1 MLKYTGHPLYDIGVA
16 TITAFAGK
24 RSPEDLAEG
33 NLNAIAEYMNRE
45 YVQQPLK
52 SFFTVAFTSNAWF
65 SQDAFNPDKPD
76 LSPDQ
81 RAKRLQKRELL
92 AEYHLWQWSVTEAQ
106 AMGERDVFTGHPAT
120 TVQLS
125 GRLSAGRAGRAQVP
139 LALGDE
145 YINFYPYGFQG
156 LPVSARTVLALQ
168 AFPLGCAKVAGR
180 LLAVHSDNEELT
192 LHFAASFLTEN
203 RKLIQLAQRAGS
215 SKLEEAHFSQ
225 RTLLVDTLLKAES
238 LQREARQDDQPF
250 SLTAYHLTNSGQGVD
265 LDIYYLPLQVTG
277 FLRDMLQAEY
287 RNDWSVIVHRAWEVA
302 PPRKRAQ
309 PTTAFQPRR
318 NYLYEDLFGLPDNAP
333 QFLRTYF
340 LRVALRY
347 ARADQGDPRGGYS
360 TRSEADLVSWKI
372 TARFLRRIMNMEKDR
387 IEAIRTLGDRLA
399 EYVSSE
405 NDRRFFRDFF
415 TERRYDYFRTA
426 LIKANIAHVRRG
438 NPPLITLDPYIAVFE
453 EGDEVARSDWQF
465 ARDLVLIRMIEQL
478 YHKGWLGAHP
488 DALPAETEEAANEA
502 AQANH

>member
-16 TITAFAGK
+16 TIVAYAEKTD
-24 RSPEDLAEG
+24 PTQVTEDDLKAVADFITRKYTC
-33 NLNAIAEYMNRE
+33 N
-45 YVQQPLK
+45 PLK
-52 SFFTVAFTSNAWF
+52 SFLTVAFPNSGFTQPAFEKTPERRLEYARRVLQNYGP
-65 SQDAFNPDKPD
+65 DAPTLD
-76 LSPDQ
+76 
-81 RAKRLQKRELL
+81 
-92 AEYHLWQWSVTEAQ
+92 
-106 AMGERDVFTGHPAT
+106 ERCVFTGEPAAAMAFGDKDG
-120 TVQLS
+120 LP
-125 GRLSAGRAGRAQVP
+125 LGRAFRQHIP
-139 LALGDE
+139 LVTGE
-145 YINFYPYGFQG
+145 EIINFHPYGDAG
-156 LPVSARTVLALQ
+156 IPVSGKALLAIQ

-203 RKLIQLAQRAGS
+203 RKLIQLAQKAGS

-238 LQREARQDDQPF
+238 LQREARQDDRPF

-277 FLRDMLQAEY
+277 FLGDMLQAQY
-287 RNDWSVIVHRAWEVA
+287 RNDWSVIVQRAWEVA
-302 PPRKRAQ
+302 PPKKRAQ
-309 PTTAFQPRR
+309 PTTEFQPRR

-340 LRVALRY
+340 LQVALRY

-387 IEAIRTLGDRLA
+387 IEAIRNLGDRLA
-399 EYVSSE
+399 DYVRSE

-438 NPPLITLDPYIAVFE
+438 HPPLITLDPYIAVFE
-453 EGDEVARSDWQF
+453 EGDEVARADWQF

-478 YHKGWLGAHP
+478 HHRGWLGAHP
-488 DALPAETEEAANEA
+488 DALPPETEETAHEA
-502 AQANH
+502 A

>member
-16 TITAFAGK
+16 TITAFVGK
-24 RSPEDLAEG
+24 SDPAQVTEDDLTAV
-33 NLNAIAEYMNRE
+33 ADYITRE
-45 YVQQPLK
+45 YTHNPLK
-52 SFFTVAFTSNAWF
+52 SFLTVAFPNSGFT
-65 SQDAFNPDKPD
+65 QPAFEKTPERRMEYARRVLRNYGADVPT
-76 LSPDQ
+76 
-81 RAKRLQKRELL
+81 L
-92 AEYHLWQWSVTEAQ
+92 AE
-106 AMGERDVFTGHPAT
+106 RCVFTGEPAVA
-120 TVQLS
+120 TVFGDKDSLPP
-125 GRLSAGRAGRAQVP
+125 GRAFRQHIP
-139 LALGDE
+139 LVTGE
-145 YINFYPYGFQG
+145 EIINFHPYGDAG
-156 LPVSARTVLALQ
+156 IPVSGKALLAIQ

-192 LHFAASFLTEN
+192 LHFAASFLTQN
-203 RKLIQLAQRAGS
+203 RKLIQLAQQAGS
-215 SKLEEAHFSQ
+215 SKLDEAGYSQ
-225 RTLLVDTLLKAES
+225 RTLLVKTLLEADR

-277 FLRDMLQAEY
+277 FLGDMLQAQY
-287 RNDWSVIVHRAWEVA
+287 RNDWSVIVQRAWEVA
-302 PPRKRAQ
+302 PPKKRGQ
-309 PTTAFQPRR
+309 PEADFRPRR

-360 TRSEADLVSWKI
+360 TRSEAGLVSWKI

-387 IEAIRTLGDRLA
+387 IEAIRNLGDRLA
-399 EYVSSE
+399 DYVSQE

-438 NPPLITLDPYIAVFE
+438 NPPLITLDPYITVFE
-453 EGDEVARSDWQF
+453 EGDEVARADWQL

-478 YHKGWLGAHP
+478 HQKGWLGAHP
-488 DALPAETEEAANEA
+488 DALPAETEETVNEA
-502 AQANH
+502 A